1 VDETDLDIII
11 VACFLIASKMEESF
25 IYHLTDYLSIL
36 SDKYTTEH
44 LMNMEYNILKY
55 YNFEA
60 FEPNILDF
68 FEIFSSLCDL
78 DDDSRKKGILILH
91 IVLLDIDIAQMP
103 SSIVA
108 FSVLYLM
115 MKNDFIT
122 MSNKIDNLFYNL
134 YKWSDWNKKNF
145 GDKEKNETYSKYMKL
160 ISPLKKENNIK
171 EIANMILYFV
181 ENLPKDEF
189 SNIAKRIENKIDSF
203 LNKNN

>member
-1 VDETDLDIII
+1 
-11 VACFLIASKMEESF
+11 
-25 IYHLTDYLSIL
+25 
-36 SDKYTTEH
+36 
-44 LMNMEYNILKY
+44 MNMEYNILKH
-55 YNFEA
+55 YNFEV
-60 FEPNILDF
+60 FEPNTLDF

-78 DDDSRKKGILILH
+78 DDDSKKKGILILH
-91 IVLLDIDIAQMP
+91 IVLLNIDISQMT

-115 MKNDFIT
+115 MKKNYIIIN
-122 MSNKIDNLFYNL
+122 NKIDNLFYNL

-160 ISPLKKENNIK
+160 ISPFKKENNIK

-189 SNIAKRIENKIDSF
+189 SNIAKRIENKVDSF
-203 LNKNN
+203 INKNN